1 MTQPFPNVTGC
12 CPACGWTTLFLG
24 EGGYVTCSRVDCPQP
39 DAASTLLE
47 RDPRT
52 AAHGTVGTVPRGQ
65 LHDAIRT
72 LARMDRP
79 WWDAELCRMARLEGC
94 TSLLGGPR

>member
-1 MTQPFPNVTGC
+1 MTQPFADVQGR

-24 EGGYVTCSRVDCPQP
+24 DGGYVTCSRADCPQP

-47 RDPRT
+47 RDPR
-52 AAHGTVGTVPRGQ
+52 AAARDTVGAVTREQ

-79 WWDAELCRMARLEGC
+79 WWDGELRRMARLEGH
-94 TSLLGGPR
+94 TSLLGGHR

>member
-1 MTQPFPNVTGC
+1 MTQPFTNVQGR

-24 EGGYVTCSRVDCPQP
+24 DGGYVTCSRADCPQP

-47 RDPRT
+47 RDPRMT
-52 AAHGTVGTVPRGQ
+52 AHDTVGAVARPQ
-65 LHDAIRT
+65 LHDAIRA

-79 WWDAELCRMARLEGC
+79 WWDAELSRMARLEGR
-94 TSLLGGPR
+94 TSFLGRRR